1 MVMELSTQKLERIYK
16 ELKEIVKFENSLH
29 MMDMTLNQTDVNTL
43 EEVISMIEDIVN
55 YDPTPYYLYD
65 NSGGEA
71 PMTANERLSAAW
83 KEHLQLHSL

>member
-1 MVMELSTQKLERIYK
+1 MELSTQKLERIYK

-71 PMTANERLSAAW
+71 PMTANERLSASW
-83 KEHLQLHSL
+83 QKHLQFHS

>member
-1 MVMELSTQKLERIYK
+1 MELSTQKLERIYK
-16 ELKEIVKFENSLH
+16 ELNDIVKFENSLH

-83 KEHLQLHSL
+83 KEHLQLHS

>member
-43 EEVISMIEDIVN
+43 EEVISVIEDIVN

-65 NSGGEA
+65 NSGGE
-71 PMTANERLSAAW
+71 PLMTANERLSFAW
-83 KEHLQLHSL
+83 QEHLQLHR

>member
-1 MVMELSTQKLERIYK
+1 MELSTQKLERIYR

-29 MMDMTLNQTDVNTL
+29 MMNMTLNQTDVNTL

-83 KEHLQLHSL
+83 KEHLQLHS

>member
-1 MVMELSTQKLERIYK
+1 MEFSTQKLERIYK

-71 PMTANERLSAAW
+71 PMTANERLSASW
-83 KEHLQLHSL
+83 QKHLQFHS

>member
-1 MVMELSTQKLERIYK
+1 MELSTQKLERIYK
-16 ELKEIVKFENSLH
+16 ELNEIVKFENSLH
-29 MMDMTLNQTDVNTL
+29 MMNMTLNQTDVNTL

-83 KEHLQLHSL
+83 KEHLRIHS

>member
-29 MMDMTLNQTDVNTL
+29 MMDMTLNQSDVNTL
-43 EEVISMIEDIVN
+43 EEVISMLEDIVN

-65 NSGGEA
+65 NSGGE
-71 PMTANERLSAAW
+71 PLMTANERLSAAW
-83 KEHLQLHSL
+83 KEHLQLHR

>member
-65 NSGGEA
+65 DSGGEA

-83 KEHLQLHSL
+83 KEHLHLHS

>member
-1 MVMELSTQKLERIYK
+1 MELSTQKLERIYK

-55 YDPTPYYLYD
+55 YDPTPQYLYD
-65 NSGGEA
+65 NSGGE
-71 PMTANERLSAAW
+71 PLMTANERLSVAW
-83 KEHLQLHSL
+83 QEHLNLHR

>member
-1 MVMELSTQKLERIYK
+1 MVMEFSTQKLERIYK

-43 EEVISMIEDIVN
+43 EEIISMIEDIVN

-83 KEHLQLHSL
+83 KEHLQLHS